1 MPYAQVRGKVAGIR
15 EGIAGPCAKRSSGI
29 AAPNPM
35 SAAAA
40 NPATTSLFFRDA
52 PEVRSRILSGSQ
64 SPVSYRL
71 TVWEPNPMR
80 SATRSEG
87 MLFVLLV
94 PLARPVRSCMAKV

>member
-1 MPYAQVRGKVAGIR
+1 VPYAQVRGKVAGIR

-35 SAAAA
+35 NAAAA
-40 NPATTSLFFRDA
+40 NPATNLFFRDA
-52 PEVRSRILSGSQ
+52 PEVRSSILSGSQ

-71 TVWEPNPMR
+71 TVCEPNPMR

-94 PLARPVRSCMAKV
+94 PFASPVRSCMAKV